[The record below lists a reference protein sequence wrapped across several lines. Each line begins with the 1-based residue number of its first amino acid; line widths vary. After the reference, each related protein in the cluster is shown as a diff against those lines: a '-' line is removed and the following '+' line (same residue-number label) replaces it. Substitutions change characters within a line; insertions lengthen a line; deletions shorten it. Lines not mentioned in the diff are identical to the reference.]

1 MSALPTITLAQFNFN
16 GKTIWK
22 IYFPY
27 SDAAI
32 RAQLISFGLMYEP
45 ALRASIIQQ
54 ESNLTERLKAHFA
67 QTAHIVVKNGAQT
80 ASGFE
85 NIHTPP
91 SPADEKPQVKAGALL
106 HRGQHRIRV
115 EIPYEQAQ
123 VKLLRSIEGATWSR
137 THRCWHLPRT
147 KEAWAALNSLFS
159 VVVESKGATETKG
172 ENDEPTAQNQI
183 NQPTTQ
189 AEYPEGKI
197 TILSH
202 PKRTDI
208 IGLRLPKEMAPD
220 HLATVKN
227 IHGRCWNPE
236 AKLWELPNTRLT
248 IRFLEKYLKEH
259 LHWTFQP
266 DVERL
271 PERPETVPT
280 QQFLSKEGPK
290 AKYEAAVVALEECL
304 TLKRYSYRTIKAYKN
319 CFRNFIRHYDEIKP
333 SEITRTQIDQ
343 YIHYLIKEKK
353 ITESYQNQVVS
364 ALLHFYLD
372 VVKQETKV
380 ERLFRPKK
388 AQKLPHV
395 LTEDEVVR
403 LLASVEN
410 QKHKLILMLIY
421 SAGLRL
427 SEVVNL
433 QIPDL
438 QPEHHRLF
446 VREGKGKKDRCTI
459 LSEKVVARLKDYFD
473 LHRPAEWLFEGAT
486 GGQYSVR
493 SVQAIFDKA
502 KQKSAINPYA
512 TVHTLRH
519 SFATHLLEKGVD
531 LRYIQDLLGHESS
544 KTTEIYTHITKKG
557 IDKLQSPLDSLDI

>member
-1 MSALPTITLAQFNFN
+1 MRALATITLVQDNLE
-16 GKTIWK
+16 GKELWK
-22 IYFPY
+22 IYFPFA
-27 SDAAI
+27 DAAL
-32 RAQLISFGLMYEP
+32 RAQLETFGLQYEP
-45 ALRASIIQQ
+45 ALRSSVIKYD
-54 ESNLTERLKAHFA
+54 ETLPEKLKAHFA
-67 QTAHIVVKNGAQT
+67 ETIYIVVKNGKQ
-80 ASGFE
+80 ASSAHE
-85 NIHTPP
+85 NPQGIPP
-91 SPADEKPQVKAGALL
+91 IVEKPQAMAGPLL
-106 HRGQHRIRV
+106 HRGEHRIRV
-115 EIPYEQAQ
+115 DIPYQQEQ

-147 KEAWAALNSLFS
+147 KEAWAALNALFAVAIEEKS
-159 VVVESKGATETKG
+159 TAEAEPAKSTPPKAELQPSSEKPKATEIT
-172 ENDEPTAQNQI
+172 N
-183 NQPTTQ
+183 
-189 AEYPEGKI
+189 KI
-197 TILSH
+197 TILAH

-227 IHGRCWNPE
+227 IHGRRWNPE
-236 AKLWELPNTRLT
+236 ALLWELPNTLLT
-248 IRFLEKYLKEH
+248 MRFLEKYLKEH
-259 LHWTFQP
+259 LHWTYQP
-266 DVERL
+266 DLEKL
-271 PERPETVPT
+271 PERLEAAPATP
-280 QQFLSKEGPK
+280 FLSKEPPK
-290 AKYEAAVVALEECL
+290 AKYEAAVVALEQCL
-304 TLKRYSYRTIKAYKN
+304 TLKRYSFRTVKAYKN
-319 CFRNFIRHYDEIKP
+319 CFRNFIRHYDETKP
-333 SEITRTQIDQ
+333 SEITRAQIDQ
-343 YIHYLIKEKK
+343 YIHYLIREKK
-353 ITESYQNQVVS
+353 ITESYQNQVVI
-364 ALLHFYLD
+364 ALLHFYID

-388 AQKLPHV
+388 LQKLPHV

-438 QPEHHRLF
+438 QPEHRRLF

-459 LSEKVVARLKDYFD
+459 LSEKVIAKLKDYFD
-473 LHRPAEWLFEGAT
+473 LHRPSEWLFEGAT

-493 SVQAIFDKA
+493 SVQAIFDRA
-502 KQKSAINPYA
+502 KQKSGINPYA